1 MEGIKMK
8 CPECQFDNREGARF
22 CSECGNRFELTCPEC
37 NTKIRAGSKF
47 CDECG
52 YDFKKPQD
60 APSIDVSK
68 PQSYTPK
75 FLADKILSSRSSI
88 EGEHKL
94 VTVLFADVANYT
106 SITETLDPEEV
117 HQIMDGLFKILMD
130 EIHKYE
136 GTINQFTGDGIMA
149 IFGAPVS
156 HEDHAQRACYAALA
170 VQRAMADFSE
180 KLKDEKDIDFK
191 IRIGI
196 NTGPVVV
203 GSIGDDLRMDYTA
216 LGDTT
221 NLAARMQQGAE
232 SGSILMADSSY
243 KLISPHFVTKPLGEL
258 QVKGKKEPVIT
269 HTLKR
274 ARSIR
279 TLMDIVAEKEL
290 SPLIG
295 RSEEFNR
302 LHRLWELCKKGN
314 GQVVFIVGEA
324 GIGKSRLIFEL
335 HRALSAEKVTWLEGR
350 CAPYGRNIPFSPL
363 IDLLRRNFRID
374 EEDSEEIIIRK
385 IDEGLG
391 VLGED
396 TKERAPY
403 LKFLFSV
410 DPGDALIH
418 SMDAQGRRRM
428 IFDSIRL
435 MTIRGSKRRP
445 LILFFED
452 LHWIDHESEDFLKYV
467 INSLAVLPVMLI
479 LTYRPGYANP
489 FGERTF
495 FNHISLKALGKKESL
510 DLTKDVI
517 GVDRLPKFVEPLI
530 LERAE
535 GNPLYI
541 EEIAKSLEELGIF
554 KKIEANGA
562 VKAQD
567 QIQIPTSIQ
576 DIIMAR
582 IDRLPEEQKVALQL
596 AAVIG
601 REFANRLL
609 ERIAKLQAGITDI
622 LDDLVGLE
630 ILYQTQFYPE
640 LSFMFKHALTHDVAY
655 NSLLTSKRK
664 AIHALTGEVIE
675 EIYSTRLGEHYEI
688 LAHHYE
694 HGEVWD
700 KAIAY
705 LILSGQKALGNM
717 AIPSAHTF
725 FKKVIDISS
734 QKDVTLSPQQAY
746 ESYQGKGNTEFNMGQ
761 FDVAEKDFFKA
772 REIAN
777 EIGDKNR
784 EAESLSMAGWSM
796 ASGKKYEEVINIYHE
811 AADFGRQIGNPII
824 EGRNYAGLGLIK
836 LSLGEVQ
843 EAGKFMEKA
852 VEIGKRIN
860 SPLLLI
866 LSLSLRAFQFPHY
879 GIADEEAVEYLDK
892 SIPVLKSVQNARACV
907 LVYLILGYYLA
918 CKGDY
923 AASISTFQEGINFAE
938 ETGEALNR
946 AKGLN
951 WLGWVYAEL
960 GWISEAKKL
969 NRESYKASL
978 EMGSGSEEVEA
989 NAVVNLAENAVAEK
1003 DYGQA
1008 ENYIEDFLKKAETDP
1023 GYLFIKHRWEVR
1035 QLCTSA
1041 EIFLYRD
1048 DTEEAMQ
1055 CAQRAFEIAE
1065 RTKNRRGRIRANRH
1079 LGEIYIKN
1087 MELSKAEKKLNVAI
1101 SDAKKL
1107 GNPYQLWKTHR
1118 DLGKLKEA
1126 QDFSPQAQEHYREA
1140 FEVIENIGSNLKDE
1154 KIRKIFLNSDL
1165 IKEIKNKVKR

>member
-1 MEGIKMK
+1 
-8 CPECQFDNREGARF
+8 
-22 CSECGNRFELTCPEC
+22 
-37 NTKIRAGSKF
+37 
-47 CDECG
+47 
-52 YDFKKPQD
+52 
-60 APSIDVSK
+60 
-68 PQSYTPK
+68 
-75 FLADKILSSRSSI
+75 
-88 EGEHKL
+88 
-94 VTVLFADVANYT
+94 
-106 SITETLDPEEV
+106 
-117 HQIMDGLFKILMD
+117 
-130 EIHKYE
+130 
-136 GTINQFTGDGIMA
+136 
-149 IFGAPVS
+149 
-156 HEDHAQRACYAALA
+156 
-170 VQRAMADFSE
+170 
-180 KLKDEKDIDFK
+180 
-191 IRIGI
+191 
-196 NTGPVVV
+196 
-203 GSIGDDLRMDYTA
+203 
-216 LGDTT
+216 
-221 NLAARMQQGAE
+221 
-232 SGSILMADSSY
+232 
-243 KLISPHFVTKPLGEL
+243 
-258 QVKGKKEPVIT
+258 
-269 HTLKR
+269 
-274 ARSIR
+274 
-279 TLMDIVAEKEL
+279 
-290 SPLIG
+290 
-295 RSEEFNR
+295 
-302 LHRLWELCKKGN
+302 
-314 GQVVFIVGEA
+314 
-324 GIGKSRLIFEL
+324 
-335 HRALSAEKVTWLEGR
+335 
-350 CAPYGRNIPFSPL
+350 
-363 IDLLRRNFRID
+363 
-374 EEDSEEIIIRK
+374 
-385 IDEGLG
+385 
-391 VLGED
+391 
-396 TKERAPY
+396 
-403 LKFLFSV
+403 
-410 DPGDALIH
+410 
-418 SMDAQGRRRM
+418 
-428 IFDSIRL
+428 
-435 MTIRGSKRRP
+435 
-445 LILFFED
+445 
-452 LHWIDHESEDFLKYV
+452 
-467 INSLAVLPVMLI
+467 
-479 LTYRPGYANP
+479 
-489 FGERTF
+489 
-495 FNHISLKALGKKESL
+495 
-510 DLTKDVI
+510 
-517 GVDRLPKFVEPLI
+517 
-530 LERAE
+530 
-535 GNPLYI
+535 
-541 EEIAKSLEELGIF
+541 
-554 KKIEANGA
+554 
-562 VKAQD
+562 
-567 QIQIPTSIQ
+567 
-576 DIIMAR
+576 
-582 IDRLPEEQKVALQL
+582 
-596 AAVIG
+596 
-601 REFANRLL
+601 
-609 ERIAKLQAGITDI
+609 
-622 LDDLVGLE
+622 
-630 ILYQTQFYPE
+630 
-640 LSFMFKHALTHDVAY
+640 MFKHALTHDVAY

-1065 RTKNRRGRIRANRH
+1065 RTKNRRGRIRA
-1079 LGEIYIKN
+1079 
-1087 MELSKAEKKLNVAI
+1087 
-1101 SDAKKL
+1101 
-1107 GNPYQLWKTHR
+1107 
-1118 DLGKLKEA
+1118 
-1126 QDFSPQAQEHYREA
+1126 
-1140 FEVIENIGSNLKDE
+1140 
-1154 KIRKIFLNSDL
+1154 
-1165 IKEIKNKVKR
+1165 